1 MDILHKGFDGLDV
14 SFCAT
19 LPFELVDK
27 LEAAKAHAVA
37 TGTPAILTIADLI
50 LSVAETGA
58 RGGYRYQCD
67 TGPLGAVWFF
77 KVPKAG
83 DPWGVRVSC
92 RALPLALRGLEQV
105 RADLYATMDTLGIRY
120 ATSGESIARVDY
132 AIDILAPDFS
142 PDPHCFVMHSRTGQ
156 ATHEELDSR
165 TSNGRSGRITSIT
178 IGKTPNRQVILYDKR
193 QEVMDK
199 NKAHWPQIWNA
210 NRAKAG
216 KSPLDMADASSSRV
230 WRIEF
235 RAMKKCLKNRGI
247 TLWPHLQNRLAE
259 CMTDMSERVR
269 YTAPTTDTNR
279 ARWPDAPIWS
289 LIRCELARGL
299 AEVAS
304 GVPEPLILELHD
316 QHRRRMLIRKML
328 GVGISAAHLD
338 SITVDNF
345 DDWLDRCNAELKA
358 LSRSEKVGLADR
370 LR

>member
-1 MDILHKGFDGLDV
+1 MDIVHKGFDGLDV

-50 LSVAETGA
+50 LFVAETGA

-120 ATSGESIARVDY
+120 APSGESIARVDY

-269 YTAPTTDTNR
+269 YTAPTLDTNR

-289 LIRCELARGL
+289 AIRSELVGGL
-299 AEVAS
+299 SEIVS
-304 GVPEPLILELHD
+304 GVPEPDILELHKLD
-316 QHRRRMLIRKML
+316 RRRMLLRQML
-328 GVGISAAHLD
+328 GVGITVAKIDGVSADAFGVW
-338 SITVDNF
+338 VDG
-345 DDWLDRCNAELKA
+345 CSAELK
-358 LSRSEKVGLADR
+358 GLARAENVRLEDR
-370 LR
+370 LQ